1 MSQRLSNA
9 QVSYTI
15 LELWDQM
22 LSNDFDI
29 KMIYGDFRKN
39 MFKKRFLLSKG
50 VILQKK
56 YVFLE
61 VSVWEWPEDIGLS

>member
-1 MSQRLSNA
+1 M
-9 QVSYTI
+9 SYTI

-22 LSNDFDI
+22 LSNDFDR

-56 YVFLE
+56 SVFLE
-61 VSVWEWPEDIGLS
+61 VSVWEWPEDIGPS

>member
-1 MSQRLSNA
+1 
-9 QVSYTI
+9 
-15 LELWDQM
+15 M
-22 LSNDFDI
+22 LSNDFDR

-56 YVFLE
+56 SVFLE
-61 VSVWEWPEDIGLS
+61 VSV